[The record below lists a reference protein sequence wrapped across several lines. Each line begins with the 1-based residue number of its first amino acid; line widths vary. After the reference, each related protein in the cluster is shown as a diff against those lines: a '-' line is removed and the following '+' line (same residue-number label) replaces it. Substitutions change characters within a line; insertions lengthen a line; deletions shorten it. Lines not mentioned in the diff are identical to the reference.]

1 MLNGL
6 YVAGKS
12 VMVVNGAY
20 RGEVATLEGL
30 DEKNFSCSIRLSQV
44 SQRELEG
51 VDENWNWRVWMR
63 TSTVPSGLVR

>member
-44 SQRELEG
+44 TQRELEG
-51 VDENWNWRVWMR
+51 VGENC
-63 TSTVPSGLVR
+63 TPVPSGLVR